1 MAIVGPIF
9 LVQKSSLHDIKV
21 PIFLPRLILGPVH
34 LGLVSWG
41 CSEQTQTRVL
51 GFAFFIGPIAEAS
64 LTYHARIVHG
74 VESSMYNKACGLPA
88 GCPLP
93 PSPARSLT
101 DRGCH
106 RRCGSTHSSSTSSAT
121 TPGLSW
127 PPLSA

>member
-41 CSEQTQTRVL
+41 CSEQTQIRLL
-51 GFAFFIGPIAEAS
+51 GTAFFIGPIAEAS
-64 LTYHARIVHG
+64 LAHHARTVHG
-74 VESSMYNKACGLPA
+74 VESSMYIKARGLPS
-88 GCPLP
+88 PLP
-93 PSPARSLT
+93 PSPARSLA